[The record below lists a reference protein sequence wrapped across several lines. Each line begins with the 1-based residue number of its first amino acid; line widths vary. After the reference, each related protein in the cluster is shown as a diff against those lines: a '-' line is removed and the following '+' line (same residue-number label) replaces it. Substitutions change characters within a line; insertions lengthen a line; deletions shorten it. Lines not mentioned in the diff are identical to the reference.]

1 VEVSNLV
8 EAGESEAALYNNET
22 EIGKLRA
29 LKYRPPFA
37 VKLNTATPDNPELS
51 FEQGKPSQMII
62 KNDDPMTYPISW
74 ELLIGEKTITGTDV
88 ILPPSSSK
96 TVPIDTPNEWFTSG
110 FAGLFKDEIR
120 DGTLTLSFQ
129 PPLSSSYPLMAQKV
143 IPFKARLR
151 NWSPNLQYILGIPLV
166 FVFLFLGALCSLML
180 RDWGPNRLQRVKIEE
195 KLGEVEKE
203 TQWLSQRLKISSL
216 IVPLRVE
223 RTRLLERLRS
233 PVFFSPELPAIFEQ
247 CNDGIEILKNRLAI
261 LRDLDEAYERIWEKR
276 RKHVPPALLSKVND
290 TLGQTSTMLRRIDPK
305 EKNLDQVKMLI
316 GSARQILDR
325 LDKMAKKDEWLAK
338 DLANRVKL
346 MRQKFDEKEKIRAME
361 TFIEIE
367 NRFPHMLPALDAKY
381 EDKANITPN
390 EYAEIDL
397 LTSFLDLI
405 SDFVPFYEN
414 GSKTLD
420 TEGVKKLE
428 KCHDDF
434 LKSLSNQNFDGLER
448 ASLMLREVRDGIFS
462 GSIEEA
468 IKADPPQ
475 ISLSTST
482 LNFHANQPIQLRVE
496 FKKDELSKAAARDEI
511 ECIWDFKRDDFLGNY
526 NVFTSDHVK
535 EKGWSVW
542 HYFPKP
548 GKYIAN
554 VSFRDRR
561 TGELIKSNNAEVSL
575 TQTFEVGPD
584 TSPTFSE
591 RTRIEVTWFVI
602 ALFAA
607 LLALVAGAREQ
618 LLKLDVAAGLI
629 AVFLIGFST
638 DTLKNLLTQPSRETA
653 RK

>member
-1 VEVSNLV
+1 MNSMTRRESFNQIFCLSLSVIAALVFPTVSARAQQPSVLESPTIFVDPATNASSIVLRIRNTTNKRIVNVSLSAGPFISRTTQLDTGARALFSGPKDTAGKPTYDLKVVPPRSVHSVKVEVSNLV

-247 CNDGIEILKNRLAI
+247 CNDGIEILKSRLAI

-390 EYAEIDL
+390 E
-397 LTSFLDLI
+397 
-405 SDFVPFYEN
+405 
-414 GSKTLD
+414 
-420 TEGVKKLE
+420 
-428 KCHDDF
+428 
-434 LKSLSNQNFDGLER
+434 
-448 ASLMLREVRDGIFS
+448 
-462 GSIEEA
+462 
-468 IKADPPQ
+468 
-475 ISLSTST
+475 
-482 LNFHANQPIQLRVE
+482 
-496 FKKDELSKAAARDEI
+496 
-511 ECIWDFKRDDFLGNY
+511 
-526 NVFTSDHVK
+526 
-535 EKGWSVW
+535 
-542 HYFPKP
+542 
-548 GKYIAN
+548 
-554 VSFRDRR
+554 
-561 TGELIKSNNAEVSL
+561 
-575 TQTFEVGPD
+575 
-584 TSPTFSE
+584 
-591 RTRIEVTWFVI
+591 
-602 ALFAA
+602 
-607 LLALVAGAREQ
+607 
-618 LLKLDVAAGLI
+618 
-629 AVFLIGFST
+629 
-638 DTLKNLLTQPSRETA
+638 
-653 RK
+653 